1 MIDLRIRS
9 RQKELIDRDDIPFK
23 DIVQNLKELDLI
35 NSLLGGH
42 NITIKGFKKLA
53 GSGKNISVC
62 EIGCGGGDNLK
73 AISRYCIKNNIDV
86 SLSGIDINPQCIA
99 YAEKNTKD
107 ALVKYWVSDYKLVE
121 FENKPDIIFASLFC
135 HHFGDE
141 ELISM
146 MQWMQQNSKTGFFI
160 NDLHRNWLAYYSIKI
175 ISRLF
180 SRSYMVKND
189 APLSVTKGFTKN
201 EWNDIISKTGINN
214 FTVEWKWAFRHLV
227 TAPLTP

>member
-9 RQKELIDRDDIPFK
+9 RQKELIDRDDIPFN

-53 GSGKNISVC
+53 GLKKNISVC

-73 AISRYCIKNNIDV
+73 AISRFCLNNNIHV
-86 SLSGIDINPQCIA
+86 SLSGIDINPECIA

-107 ALVKYWVSDYKLVE
+107 VEVDYKVSDYKAVQ
-121 FENKPDIIFASLFC
+121 FENKPDIIFTSLFC
-135 HHFGDE
+135 HHFSDE

-146 MQWMQQNSKTGFFI
+146 MQWMQRNSKIGFFI
-160 NDLHRNWLAYYSIKI
+160 NDLHRHWLAYYSIKI

-180 SRSYMVKND
+180 SHSYMVKND
-189 APLSVTKGFTKN
+189 APLSVTKGFKKN
-201 EWNDIISKTGINN
+201 EWKNILLQAGIRN
-214 FTVEWKWAFRHLV
+214 FTVQWKWAFRYLV
-227 TAPLTP
+227 TVPLTP